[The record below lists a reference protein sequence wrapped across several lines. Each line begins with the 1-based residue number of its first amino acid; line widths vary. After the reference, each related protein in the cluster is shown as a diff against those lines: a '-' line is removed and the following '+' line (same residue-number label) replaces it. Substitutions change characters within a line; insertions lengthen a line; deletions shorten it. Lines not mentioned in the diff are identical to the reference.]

1 MINALS
7 FDLEYWYSAEYV
19 SRHMS
24 DQDKHAHQV
33 AKPVAQILRLLDKYN
48 AKATFFVLGE
58 LAEKHPEVV
67 KEIFVKGHEI
77 ASHGYSHKFLGE
89 LGPKQFASQIAKSCE
104 ILKSITGQNPAGF
117 RAPNFS
123 IDHLTSW
130 AFRILKEHGF
140 RYDSSIF
147 PVKTILYGVNNAPL
161 SPYSLSVSDFVKP
174 VPEGDIIEF
183 PISVL
188 KTRFKNIPFAGGFYF
203 RALPSWFLKI
213 AIRKINETR
222 PAVIYLHPW
231 EMYRHTPQISG
242 IPVFARFITYYRINS
257 ALKKLE
263 GLLRAFRF
271 SPLREVLHLS

>member
-19 SRHMS
+19 SRYMS
-24 DQDKHAHQV
+24 DQDKHADQV
-33 AKPVAQILRLLDKYN
+33 AQPVAQILRLLDKYN

-58 LAEKHPEVV
+58 LAKKYPETVR
-67 KEIFVKGHEI
+67 EIFSKGHEI
-77 ASHGYSHKFLGE
+77 ASHGYSHKFLREIGRE
-89 LGPKQFASQIAKSCE
+89 RFADETAKTCD
-104 ILKSITGQNPAGF
+104 ILESITGQNPIGF

-123 IDHLTSW
+123 IDHSTSW
-130 AFRILKEHGF
+130 AFEILKEHGF

-147 PVKTILYGVNNAPL
+147 PVRTILYGVNNVPL
-161 SPYSLSVSDFVKP
+161 SPYSLLLTDFSKP
-174 VPEGDIIEF
+174 VPDGDIIEF

-203 RALPSWFLKI
+203 RALPTWFLKT
-213 AIRKINETR
+213 AIKKINKSR

-231 EMYRHTPQISG
+231 ETYRQTPQIKG
-242 IPVFARFITYYRINS
+242 IPVFARFITYYRTNS

-263 GLLRAFRF
+263 NLLKTFKF
-271 SPLREVLHLS
+271 GPLREVLHLN